1 MNMKH
6 TDWTQRLV
14 KAPADGGA
22 GSLLDTAA
30 PAAEPN
36 AQAAPADD
44 HSWVPEQFVKDGK
57 PDFTALR
64 TQFDELST
72 FKAQRDEAAATIPES
87 ADGYD
92 LAVPAD
98 LSFGE
103 MELPEG
109 FKFEL
114 ANDERTAPLLGELRD
129 FLHKNQLPAEAGP
142 ALLGMMARY
151 EAMAVSDGYANL
163 KREKAALGS
172 NADARMTEVSRAL
185 EAKLPADLATALKA
199 AATTANGV
207 RALEKLLSAPALS
220 AGTTTAP
227 GADTESMTPSQRLAY
242 ANSQSAQT
250 GRSKRN

>member
-6 TDWTQRLV
+6 TNWTQRLV

-22 GSLLDTAA
+22 GSLLETAA
-30 PAAEPN
+30 PATPDTAT
-36 AQAAPADD
+36 ADD

-72 FKAQRDEAAATIPES
+72 YKSQRDEAVAGIPES

-103 MELPEG
+103 LELPEG

-142 ALLGMMARY
+142 ALLGMVARY
-151 EAMAVSDGYANL
+151 EAIAVSEAYANFE
-163 KREKAALGS
+163 REKAALGS
-172 NADARMTEVSRAL
+172 NAKARIGEVSRAL
-185 EAKLPADLATALKA
+185 
-199 AATTANGV
+199 
-207 RALEKLLSAPALS
+207 
-220 AGTTTAP
+220 
-227 GADTESMTPSQRLAY
+227 
-242 ANSQSAQT
+242 
-250 GRSKRN
+250 